1 MRFFLSLTPFKQ
13 DLSKPYLG
21 ESQVHIDF
29 LEVFSN
35 SPVIYCLLFFLSFTT
50 VMIGIYL
57 FFTLKRSNMLPKHEL
72 KAFEIAAQK
81 NDTSL
86 IKDLCSKKVSL
97 LSHMMVAGATTSF
110 LGQQAMLE
118 AMQSAGKRHTVAF
131 WQKIAL
137 INDIALIAPMIGL
150 LGTVVGMFYAF
161 YDLNRSLDS
170 IHSLFDGLG
179 ISVGTTVAGLIVA
192 IIAMLFYTLLK
203 YRLMRIITSVEA
215 AAISCAMR
223 LKNESYS

>member
-1 MRFFLSLTPFKQ
+1 
-13 DLSKPYLG
+13 
-21 ESQVHIDF
+21 
-29 LEVFSN
+29 
-35 SPVIYCLLFFLSFTT
+35 
-50 VMIGIYL
+50 
-57 FFTLKRSNMLPKHEL
+57 MLPKNEL
-72 KAFEIAAQK
+72 KTFEIAAQK
-81 NDTSL
+81 QDIPLL
-86 IKDLCSKKVSL
+86 IKLSSNRSSL
-97 LSHMMVAGATTSF
+97 LSHMIEAGAKTLLF
-110 LGQQAMLE
+110 GQKTMMD
-118 AMQSAGKRHTVAF
+118 AMQAAGKRHTVSF

-161 YDLNRSLDS
+161 YDLNRSLES

-215 AAISCAMR
+215 TATSFAMR
-223 LKNESYS
+223 LENESHS